1 MEPISRRRALQL
13 GALGTAGV
21 VVGGWGLARQLTG
34 LGSAAPAGGGG
45 VLGSP
50 PELRSRG
57 GVLEVELE
65 AAPRTVTVG
74 GERVTMLGYADGAS
88 GPTLRL
94 RPGDRLAIRLRNR
107 LEEATNL
114 HVHGLHVSPEGNG
127 DNPFVTIEPGEH
139 FDYSYQLPRTT
150 RPGATGTTHTCTA
163 RSRTRCSVACTARS
177 WWRRTPRSRWR
188 VSAS

>member
-57 GVLEVELE
+57 DVLEVELE

-139 FDYSYQLPRTT
+139 FDYSYQLPGP
-150 RPGATGTTHTCTA
+150 PGRELLVPPTPA
-163 RSRTRCSVACTARS
+163 RHGRGPGVRWPV
-177 WWRRTPRSRWR
+177 RRDRGGGGHPGPGG
-188 VSAS
+188 A